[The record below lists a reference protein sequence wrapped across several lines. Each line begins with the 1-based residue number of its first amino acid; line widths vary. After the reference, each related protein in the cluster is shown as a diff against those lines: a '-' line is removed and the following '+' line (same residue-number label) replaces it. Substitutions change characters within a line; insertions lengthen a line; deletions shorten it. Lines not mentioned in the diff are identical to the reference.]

1 MERRIRHRTVSQT
14 DEAATNSSEEKIRK
28 IYARDLK
35 IGDTVHTV
43 FKAAGKEKVTSRAG
57 KTFLTLALVDKT
69 GEVDSRIFD
78 GVEGTETAFRDD
90 DYLLVKGKVIA
101 FHGKPQLV
109 IDAIERLDPAP
120 IDAKEF
126 AYVAPAA
133 PVAEPKHEAP
143 RHEKGGHRAIKQR
156 ILELLDDPKVAQGL
170 DALLR
175 HLDQYIDERVAQ
187 KSGGG
192 APREREREQKK
203 PQVEKRPRVDF
214 RARHSDDSK
223 TFAEHKPVEKSSP
236 RDPSLPKDLTFK
248 PLSMLAG
255 EPVLPAETSPK
266 PETGN

>member
-1 MERRIRHRTVSQT
+1 MSQT

-35 IGDTVHTV
+35 VGDAIHTV
-43 FKAAGKEKVTSRAG
+43 FRAAGKEKITSRAG
-57 KTFLTLALVDKT
+57 KTFLTLSLVDKT

-78 GVEGTETAFRDD
+78 NVETAEGAFRDD

-109 IDAIERLDPAP
+109 VDSLERLDAGP

-126 AYVAPAA
+126 AYTAPPAPAVEERSPA
-133 PVAEPKHEAP
+133 QAQTPRAEKAN
-143 RHEKGGHRAIKQR
+143 GGHRAIKQR

-175 HLDQYIDERVAQ
+175 HLDQYIDERVAA
-187 KSGGG
+187 KTGGG
-192 APREREREQKK
+192 EPRREREPQHKK
-203 PQVEKRPRVDF
+203 PQVEKRPRVESP
-214 RARHSDDSK
+214 RS
-223 TFAEHKPVEKSSP
+223 EHHAKPAEKSAP

-255 EPVLPAETSPK
+255 EPAPVPAAEAPAPEPEPK

>member
-1 MERRIRHRTVSQT
+1 VSQT

-35 IGDTVHTV
+35 IGDAIHTV

-78 GVEGTETAFRDD
+78 AVESAETSFRDD

-109 IDAIERLDPAP
+109 IDALERLDPGP

-126 AYVAPAA
+126 AYTAPPA
-133 PVAEPKHEAP
+133 PVAEREAGA
-143 RHEKGGHRAIKQR
+143 RHETPKPSGGHRAIKQR

-187 KSGGG
+187 KTGGA
-192 APREREREQKK
+192 APREREHAKK
-203 PQVEKRPRVDF
+203 PQIEKRPRVDF
-214 RARHSDDSK
+214 RARHADEKHEGDSK
-223 TFAEHKPVEKSSP
+223 PAEKSSP

-255 EPVLPAETSPK
+255 EPPAPAEPSPK

>member
-1 MERRIRHRTVSQT
+1 MSQT

-69 GEVDSRIFD
+69 GEVDTRIFD
-78 GVEGTETAFRDD
+78 GVESAETSFRDD

-109 IDAIERLDPAP
+109 IDALERLDPGP
-120 IDAKEF
+120 IDGREF
-126 AYVAPAA
+126 AYTAPPAA
-133 PVAEPKHEAP
+133 TPEPKHEST
-143 RHEKGGHRAIKQR
+143 RQEKGGHRALKQR

-175 HLDQYIDERVAQ
+175 HFDQYIDERVAQ
-187 KSGGG
+187 KTGG
-192 APREREREQKK
+192 AVPREREQHKK

-214 RARHSDDSK
+214 RARHSEDPKHES
-223 TFAEHKPVEKSSP
+223 EGKPVEKSSP

-255 EPVLPAETSPK
+255 EPAAPAEAAPK
-266 PETGN
+266 SESGN

>member
-1 MERRIRHRTVSQT
+1 MSQT

-35 IGDTVHTV
+35 IGDAIHTV

-78 GVEGTETAFRDD
+78 AVESAETSFRDD

-109 IDAIERLDPAP
+109 IDALERLDPGP

-126 AYVAPAA
+126 AYTAPPAPATER
-133 PVAEPKHEAP
+133 EPNA
-143 RHEKGGHRAIKQR
+143 RHETPKSSGGHRAIKQR
-156 ILELLDDPKVAQGL
+156 ILELLEDPKVAQGL

-175 HLDQYIDERVAQ
+175 HFDQYIDERVAQ
-187 KSGGG
+187 KTGGA
-192 APREREREQKK
+192 APREREHKK
-203 PQVEKRPRVDF
+203 PQIEKRPRVDF
-214 RARHSDDSK
+214 RARHADEKHEGDSK
-223 TFAEHKPVEKSSP
+223 PAEKSSP

-255 EPVLPAETSPK
+255 EPPAPAETSPK

>member
-1 MERRIRHRTVSQT
+1 MSQT

-35 IGDTVHTV
+35 IGDAVHTV

-78 GVEGTETAFRDD
+78 AVESAETSFRDD

-109 IDAIERLDPAP
+109 IDSLERLDPGP
-120 IDAKEF
+120 IDGKEF
-126 AYVAPAA
+126 AWTPPPAA
-133 PVAEPKHEAP
+133 AASEARHEAP
-143 RHEKGGHRAIKQR
+143 RQDAPKGGHRAIKQR
-156 ILELLDDPKVAQGL
+156 ILELLDDPKVASGL
-170 DALLR
+170 EALLR
-175 HLDQYIDERVAQ
+175 HLDHYIDERVAQ
-187 KSGGG
+187 KTGG
-192 APREREREQKK
+192 AVPREREPRKT
-203 PQVEKRPRVDF
+203 QVEKRPRVDF
-214 RARHSDDSK
+214 RARHEEAKHEDK
-223 TFAEHKPVEKSSP
+223 PAERSAP

-255 EPVLPAETSPK
+255 EPPAPAAPPAPAESSPK
-266 PETGN
+266 PETAT

>member
-1 MERRIRHRTVSQT
+1 VSQT

-57 KTFLTLALVDKT
+57 KTFLTMALVDKT

-78 GVEGTETAFRDD
+78 GVEAAETSFRDD

-109 IDAIERLDPAP
+109 IDALERLDPGP

-126 AYVAPAA
+126 AYTAPPAPA
-133 PVAEPKHEAP
+133 PEAP
-143 RHEKGGHRAIKQR
+143 ARHETPKGSGGHRAIKQR

-170 DALLR
+170 DALMR
-175 HLDQYIDERVAQ
+175 HLDQYIDERIAQ
-187 KSGGG
+187 KTGG
-192 APREREREQKK
+192 APPRERDHNKK
-203 PQVEKRPRVDF
+203 PQIEKRPRVDF
-214 RARHSDDSK
+214 RARHSDDAKHEPESK
-223 TFAEHKPVEKSSP
+223 PAEKSSP

-255 EPVLPAETSPK
+255 EPTPPAESAPK
-266 PETGN
+266 PEGGN

>member
-1 MERRIRHRTVSQT
+1 MSQT

-35 IGDTVHTV
+35 VGDAIHTV
-43 FKAAGKEKVTSRAG
+43 FKAAGKEKITSRAG
-57 KTFLTLALVDKT
+57 KTFLTLSLVDKT

-78 GVEGTETAFRDD
+78 NVETAEGAFRDD

-109 IDAIERLDPAP
+109 VDSLERLDAGP

-126 AYVAPAA
+126 AYTAPPAA
-133 PVAEPKHEAP
+133 PVAEPKQDAP
-143 RHEKGGHRAIKQR
+143 RQEKASGGHRAIKQR

-175 HLDQYIDERVAQ
+175 HLDQYIDERVAA
-187 KSGGG
+187 KTGGTVE
-192 APREREREQKK
+192 PRREREPQHKK
-203 PQVEKRPRVDF
+203 PHVEKRPRVESS
-214 RARHSDDSK
+214 RS
-223 TFAEHKPVEKSSP
+223 EHHAKPAEKSNP

-248 PLSMLAG
+248 PLSLLAG
-255 EPVLPAETSPK
+255 EPAAAPAPVPAVEAPAEPK

>member
-1 MERRIRHRTVSQT
+1 MSQT
-14 DEAATNSSEEKIRK
+14 DEAAANSSEEKIRK

-35 IGDTVHTV
+35 IGDAVHTV

-78 GVEGTETAFRDD
+78 GVESAETSFRDD

-109 IDAIERLDPAP
+109 IDALERLDPGP
-120 IDAKEF
+120 IEAKEF
-126 AYVAPAA
+126 AYTPA
-133 PVAEPKHEAP
+133 PVAAPSPHEPA
-143 RHEKGGHRAIKQR
+143 RHEPPRGGHRAIKQR

-187 KSGGG
+187 KTGGG
-192 APREREREQKK
+192 APRERDQKK

-214 RARHSDDSK
+214 RARHADEPKHEGES
-223 TFAEHKPVEKSSP
+223 KPVEKSSP

-255 EPVLPAETSPK
+255 EPTAAAESSPK
-266 PETGN
+266 PESGN

>member
-1 MERRIRHRTVSQT
+1 MSQT

-35 IGDTVHTV
+35 IGDAIHTV

-78 GVEGTETAFRDD
+78 GVEAAETAFRDD
-90 DYLLVKGKVIA
+90 DYLLVKGKVIS

-109 IDAIERLDPAP
+109 IDALERLDPGP
-120 IDAKEF
+120 IDGREF
-126 AYVAPAA
+126 AYTAPPAQQNE
-133 PVAEPKHEAP
+133 VRHETP
-143 RHEKGGHRAIKQR
+143 RHDKGGHRAIKQR

-187 KSGGG
+187 KTGGA
-192 APREREREQKK
+192 APREREQHKK

-214 RARHSDDSK
+214 RARGSEEAKHEAD
-223 TFAEHKPVEKSSP
+223 HKPAEKSSP

-255 EPVLPAETSPK
+255 EPAPAAETAPK
-266 PETGN
+266 TESGN

>member
-1 MERRIRHRTVSQT
+1 MSQT
-14 DEAATNSSEEKIRK
+14 DEAAPNSSEEKIRK

-78 GVEGTETAFRDD
+78 GVESAETSFRDD

-109 IDAIERLDPAP
+109 IDALERLDPGP
-120 IDAKEF
+120 IDGKEF
-126 AYVAPAA
+126 AYTAPPAPATEA
-133 PVAEPKHEAP
+133 KHELP
-143 RHEKGGHRAIKQR
+143 RQEKGGGGHRAIKQR
-156 ILELLDDPKVAQGL
+156 ILELLEDPKVAQGL

-175 HLDQYIDERVAQ
+175 HLDQYIDDRVAQ
-187 KSGGG
+187 KTGG
-192 APREREREQKK
+192 APAREREQHKK
-203 PQVEKRPRVDF
+203 PQVERRPRVDF
-214 RARHSDDSK
+214 RARGSEEKHEGES
-223 TFAEHKPVEKSSP
+223 KPVEKSSP

-255 EPVLPAETSPK
+255 EPTVPAEISPK
-266 PETGN
+266 SESGN

>member
-1 MERRIRHRTVSQT
+1 MSQT
-14 DEAATNSSEEKIRK
+14 DETAANSSEEKIRK

-35 IGDTVHTV
+35 IGDAIHTV

-78 GVEGTETAFRDD
+78 AVESAETAFRDD

-109 IDAIERLDPAP
+109 IDALERLDPGP
-120 IDAKEF
+120 IDAREF
-126 AYVAPAA
+126 AYTAPAA
-133 PVAEPKHEAP
+133 PAHETAA
-143 RHEKGGHRAIKQR
+143 RHETPKGGHRAIKQR
-156 ILELLDDPKVAQGL
+156 LLELLEDPKVAQGL

-175 HLDQYIDERVAQ
+175 HLDQYIDERIAQ
-187 KSGGG
+187 KTGG
-192 APREREREQKK
+192 APPRERESKK
-203 PQVEKRPRVDF
+203 PHVEKRPRVDF
-214 RARHSDDSK
+214 RARHAEEGKHEGESK
-223 TFAEHKPVEKSSP
+223 PAEKSSP

-255 EPVLPAETSPK
+255 EPPVPAQPPAEPAESSSK
-266 PETGN
+266 PESGT